1 MGEAGK
7 LGQGTFTVEVGGQ
20 AESGAAVIGY
30 ERSGLGDPH
39 AERRSPS
46 AAAGEAIGTST
57 DFSLGDEVRVVAA
70 GGADAPTLT
79 VVGLADDA
87 QIQVTPTLYVGW
99 DDYGSVVRA
108 ANPDATAVLP
118 SAIAVRPADGV
129 TDAEVVARINDASE
143 QADALTR
150 SDAADETPGVAEV
163 RQSFQVIFL
172 LYGLVVPLVTG
183 LFFLIVTFQK
193 SASLTLLHAIGARSS
208 TLVRSLL
215 VQVLIV
221 MAAGIAVGTALY
233 APLTQASAGS
243 IALRFDLGAVV
254 FWVRCC
260 SCSACS
266 APWWPRGGCWPS
278 TRWRPP
284 WAGQR

>member
-1 MGEAGK
+1 
-7 LGQGTFTVEVGGQ
+7 
-20 AESGAAVIGY
+20 
-30 ERSGLGDPH
+30 
-39 AERRSPS
+39 
-46 AAAGEAIGTST
+46 
-57 DFSLGDEVRVVAA
+57 
-70 GGADAPTLT
+70 
-79 VVGLADDA
+79 
-87 QIQVTPTLYVGW
+87 
-99 DDYGSVVRA
+99 
-108 ANPDATAVLP
+108 
-118 SAIAVRPADGV
+118 
-129 TDAEVVARINDASE
+129 VVARINDASE
-143 QADALTR
+143 QGDALTR

-221 MAAGIAVGTALY
+221 MAAGIALGTALY

-254 FWVRCC
+254 FWGALLLVLGLL
-260 SCSACS
+260 SALV
-266 APWWPRGGCWPS
+266 AARRVLAIDPLEATVGG
-278 TRWRPP
+278 
-284 WAGQR
+284 GQR